1 MCNHLK
7 SRPYSA
13 LHCNNAQLVDIWS
26 YLFALFSQVISAL
39 NEGSHGG
46 GRGGRGC
53 KTCNNMQPTVTTLCV
68 FPDWQTAA
76 LYFSQATCVIIK
88 SYSLKYKTLC
98 PPRAAAPSCRCCGQR
113 SLPQSPHPNS
123 TPLRFGI
130 CHGSWVQQ
138 CNEKD
143 LFIKTS
149 RTGTRHAGFKCKS
162 HRNRAA
168 PCGCVHFPRML
179 STVSPSWGA
188 DVLCYKVGTKF
199 VWSRGC
205 FYKDPPVEGVY
216 SPLSFFN
223 LYFEACIIP
232 SSPVS
237 GSYQAWAH
245 FYEPVY
251 FSCQSCEGQ
260 RASPA
265 L

>member
-1 MCNHLK
+1 M
-7 SRPYSA
+7 RG
-13 LHCNNAQLVDIWS
+13 VME
-26 YLFALFSQVISAL
+26 
-39 NEGSHGG
+39 EGGVGG
-46 GRGGRGC
+46 DV
-53 KTCNNMQPTVTTLCV
+53 KL
-68 FPDWQTAA
+68 
-76 LYFSQATCVIIK
+76 VIICNRLWRR
-88 SYSLKYKTLC
+88 SVYFQTDRLLLC
-98 PPRAAAPSCRCCGQR
+98 IFPRPHVWLLNLTPWNTRRCVLPEQLSCRCCGQR

-188 DVLCYKVGTKF
+188 NVLCYKVGTKF

>member
-1 MCNHLK
+1 MYFQTDRL
-7 SRPYSA
+7 
-13 LHCNNAQLVDIWS
+13 L
-26 YLFALFSQVISAL
+26 
-39 NEGSHGG
+39 
-46 GRGGRGC
+46 
-53 KTCNNMQPTVTTLCV
+53 LCV
-68 FPDWQTAA
+68 FPRPHVWLLNLTPWK
-76 LYFSQATCVIIK
+76 TRRCV
-88 SYSLKYKTLC
+88 LPEQL
-98 PPRAAAPSCRCCGQR
+98 SCRCCGQR
-113 SLPQSPHPNS
+113 SPPQSPHPNS
-123 TPLRFGI
+123 TPPPPRFCV
-130 CHGSWVQQ
+130 CHGSWVQH

-199 VWSRGC
+199 VWRWGC

-216 SPLSFFN
+216 SPLSFFFN

-237 GSYQAWAH
+237 GSY
-245 FYEPVY
+245 
-251 FSCQSCEGQ
+251 
-260 RASPA
+260 
-265 L
+265 